1 MNAPR
6 CPKCGRYLHGDPA
19 WPKALGRPPVEW
31 CWFHGGVV
39 GRWLRVLRRVL
50 PPAPRGIR

>member
-1 MNAPR
+1 MTAPR

-19 WPKALGRPPVEW
+19 WPKALGRL
-31 CWFHGGVV
+31 
-39 GRWLRVLRRVL
+39 LRVLRRVL